1 VWSERLRSEHG
12 SALLLMPAGV
22 LVVMILGALAV
33 DSAVLFLGERE
44 LADLTAAAANDAA
57 TAALDAETFYDCG
70 RLQLDELRAREVVH
84 AVVSARSSDAVSL
97 RGVEVAVSNNV
108 ARPEV
113 TVAAQGTV
121 QLVFTPAIPGTAR
134 TRVVNARST
143 AAAHPLGPTAAAE
156 PACADG

>member
-1 VWSERLRSEHG
+1 MWGEQLRSERG

-22 LVVMILGALAV
+22 LVVLILGALAV

-57 TAALDAETFYDCG
+57 TAALDAESFYDCG
-70 RLQLDELRAREVVH
+70 SLQLDEMRAREVVR
-84 AVVSARSSDAVSL
+84 AVVGARSSDAVEVS
-97 RGVEVAVSNNV
+97 GVSVAVSNDV

-121 QLVFTPAIPGTAR
+121 QLVFTPAIPGAAR
-134 TRVVNARST
+134 TRVVSARST
-143 AAAHPLGPTAAAE
+143 AAAHPLGPAAAADPE
-156 PACADG
+156 CAR